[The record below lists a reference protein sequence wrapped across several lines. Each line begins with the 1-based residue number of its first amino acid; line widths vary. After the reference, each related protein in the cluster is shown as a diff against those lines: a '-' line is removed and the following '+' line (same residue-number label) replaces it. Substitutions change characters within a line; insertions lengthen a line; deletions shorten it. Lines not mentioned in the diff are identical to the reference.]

1 LITAGEF
8 HPASVSSSLDFPTC
22 GLLIAGAARDTAPFQ
37 RLDKT
42 HHEDIRI
49 KKSPITMQITLKKLM
64 KILSDL
70 AALGAA
76 YAILGFYLA
85 ILIHVMLYL

>member
-1 LITAGEF
+1 
-8 HPASVSSSLDFPTC
+8 
-22 GLLIAGAARDTAPFQ
+22 
-37 RLDKT
+37 
-42 HHEDIRI
+42 
-49 KKSPITMQITLKKLM
+49 MQITLKKLI